1 MYNIFITGLVYHQII
16 EKYNKIHNFFNEVS
30 IFVNEFR
37 ILINYFDA
45 SFFIIYEFSL
55 FWCVNLSTFLWN

>member
-1 MYNIFITGLVYHQII
+1 MYNIFIKGLVYNQII

-37 ILINYFDA
+37 IFINYFDA

-55 FWCVNLSTFLWN
+55 F

>member
-1 MYNIFITGLVYHQII
+1 MYNIFIKGLVYHQII

-37 ILINYFDA
+37 IFTNYFDA

-55 FWCVNLSTFLWN
+55 F